1 MAKGVRGDAA
11 GSLPLAADATP
22 QHNAAPPRARA
33 RFPAPAPNP
42 RASKAEMAGNMTGR
56 PDEIMQCGRAYY
68 HYYSLGTDSACT
80 T

>member
-33 RFPAPAPNP
+33 FPHP

-68 HYYSLGTDSACT
+68 YYYSLGTDSACT